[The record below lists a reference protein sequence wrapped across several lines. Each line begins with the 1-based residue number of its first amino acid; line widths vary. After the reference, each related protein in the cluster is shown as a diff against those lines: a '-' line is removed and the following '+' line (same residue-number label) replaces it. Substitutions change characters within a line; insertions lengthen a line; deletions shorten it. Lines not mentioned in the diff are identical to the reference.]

1 MIIVFISSPFALQT
15 LSFARAVQRRHSD
28 SAVIGITIITPL
40 ETAPK
45 LPDKTEH
52 NGSKPS

>member
-1 MIIVFISSPFALQT
+1 MKSFASKT
-15 LSFARAVQRRHSD
+15 LSLAPSAVQRRHSD
-28 SAVIGITIITPL
+28 SAVMEITIITPQ

-45 LPDKTEH
+45 LPDKIEH